1 LTNRDQNRIFD
12 EAVRRVGKRIG
23 RALTK
28 AEIRR
33 LHDEITGDDYS
44 LEQIVEIGM
53 AMFFD

>member
-33 LHDEITGDDYS
+33 LHDESTGDDYS
-44 LEQIVEIGM
+44 LEQIVKNRHGYV
-53 AMFFD
+53 F